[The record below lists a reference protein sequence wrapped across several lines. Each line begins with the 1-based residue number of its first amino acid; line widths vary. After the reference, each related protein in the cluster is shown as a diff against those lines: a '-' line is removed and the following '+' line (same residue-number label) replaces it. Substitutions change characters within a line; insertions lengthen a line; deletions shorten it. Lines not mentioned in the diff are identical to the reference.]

1 MRDYINEVNTIV
13 SITNFVEETLFEKCL
28 KAESA
33 CENTDEHDEVLF
45 HYKLALFMEDVQYKI
60 EELEWEFP
68 KVRNLVH
75 EYYARQKLRDQ
86 ILTAA
91 KTNQGTFVAEDIR
104 AFRDCMGGTEDFGI
118 WQAKLAEEMENTNGA
133 DYRYETDEV
142 IEMLGDYDNF
152 KA

>member
-1 MRDYINEVNTIV
+1 
-13 SITNFVEETLFEKCL
+13 
-28 KAESA
+28 
-33 CENTDEHDEVLF
+33 
-45 HYKLALFMEDVQYKI
+45 MEDVQCKI

-91 KTNQGTFVAEDIR
+91 KTSHGTFVAEDIR
-104 AFRDCMGGTEDFGI
+104 AFRDSMGGTEDFGI